1 MASSALYYPLAH
13 GMVEIVSL
21 ELRCCMAL
29 VIERSI
35 GGVNEQRCS
44 GKQLLSMKQRI
55 GASEGVNIHLCPDI

>member
-1 MASSALYYPLAH
+1 MASGTITYPLAH
-13 GMVEIVSL
+13 GMLKIFAL
-21 ELRCCMAL
+21 EMRSCMAL